1 LIPSLSSSLS
11 KVMDRRRIQKPARDA
26 VRVFP
31 LPVPSLLTGRGKPDF
46 MGPLFDIIE
55 RKEPE

>member
-1 LIPSLSSSLS
+1 
-11 KVMDRRRIQKPARDA
+11 MDRRRIQKPARDA